1 MKYNPRIPSVAEMAR
16 RARRRVPR
24 FAMDYLEGGIGDECG
39 LRRNRQHLEEVLLWP
54 RYLRDM
60 TTVNTECALFGRNY
74 DLGIGI
80 APVGLGGL
88 MWPNAEMILATAAQ
102 NANIPYLLSTMSTTP
117 LEQIAKAAPEV
128 AWYQLYVPKD
138 QGVMQ
143 DLIKRVERAGF
154 KVLVITVDIPVGAKR
169 DRELRHG
176 LNLPF
181 RLTPQLFL
189 QIITRPEWAL
199 RTLLH
204 GLPRFVNLEPYV
216 DAGKLEHLSE
226 FLTTF
231 FMCGVTPERLRE
243 IRALWRGPLVI
254 KGLLHG
260 ADIEVAV
267 QTGADGMIISNHAGR
282 QLDAAPS
289 SVQALRALPA
299 ALRDKTTIMF
309 DCGVRSGLDVVRARV
324 LGAQACFSGRS
335 FMYGVAGAGQDG
347 GRQVIE
353 IFRDEITRT
362 LKQIGC
368 GAYQSLNQDWLI
380 KLGSDSNL
388 NNLFKFESDPNFYAM
403 FSSSRSPGQ

>member
-1 MKYNPRIPSVAEMAR
+1 MAR

-24 FAMDYLEGGIGDECG
+24 FAMDYLEGGIGDENG
-39 LRRNRQHLEEVLLWP
+39 LRRNRQHLEDVLLWP

-60 TTVNTECALFGRNY
+60 TTVNTECALFGRRY

-88 MWPNAEMILATAAQ
+88 MWPQTEICLATAAQ
-102 NANIPYLLSTMSTTP
+102 DANIPYILSTMSTTP
-117 LEQIAKAAPEV
+117 LEQISRAAPEV

-138 QGVMQ
+138 KGVMQ
-143 DLIKRVERAGF
+143 DLIGRVQRAGF
-154 KVLVITVDIPVGAKR
+154 QALVITVDIPVGAKR
-169 DRELRHG
+169 DRELQHG

-181 RLTPQLFL
+181 RLTPNLFL
-189 QIITRPEWAL
+189 QIMLRPEWAL

-204 GLPRFVNLEPYV
+204 GAPRFVNLDPYV

-243 IRALWRGPLVI
+243 IRALWQGPLVI
-254 KGLLHG
+254 KGLLHS
-260 ADIEVAV
+260 ADIEAV
-267 QTGADGMIISNHAGR
+267 VQLGADGVILSNHAGR

-299 ALRDKTTIMF
+299 SLRDNTAIMF
-309 DCGVRSGLDVVRARV
+309 DGGVRCGLDVVRARV

-335 FMYGVAGAGQDG
+335 FMYGVAGAGRDG
-347 GRQVIE
+347 ARQVIE

-368 GAYQSLNQDWLI
+368 SAYQSLNQDWL
-380 KLGSDSNL
+380 K
-388 NNLFKFESDPNFYAM
+388 
-403 FSSSRSPGQ
+403 

>member
-1 MKYNPRIPSVAEMAR
+1 MKYDSRIPSVAYLAR

-24 FAMDYLEGGIGDECG
+24 FAMDYLEGGIGDEFG
-39 LRRNRQHLEEVLLWP
+39 LRRNRQHLDEILLWP

-60 TTVNTECALFGRNY
+60 TTVNTECALFGRRY

-88 MWPNAEMILATAAQ
+88 MWPNAEHSLATAAQ
-102 NANIPYLLSTMSTTP
+102 NANIPYLFSTMSTTP
-117 LEQIAKAAPEV
+117 LEQIARTAPAV

-138 QGVMQ
+138 QGVMR
-143 DLIKRVERAGF
+143 DLIKRVEGAGF

-169 DRELRHG
+169 DRELKHG

-181 RLTPQLFL
+181 RLTPALFM
-189 QIITRPEWAL
+189 QIILRPEWAL
-199 RTLLH
+199 RTLLN
-204 GLPRFVNLEPYV
+204 GAPRFVNLEPYV
-216 DAGKLEHLSE
+216 DAGKLKHLSE

-231 FMCGVTPERLRE
+231 FMCGMTPERLRE
-243 IRALWRGPLVI
+243 IRALWQGPLVI
-254 KGLLHG
+254 KGLLHD
-260 ADIEVAV
+260 ADIAAAV
-267 QTGADGMIISNHAGR
+267 QLGADGVIISNHAGR

-299 ALRDKTTIMF
+299 SLRENTTILL
-309 DCGVRSGLDVVRARV
+309 DSGIRSGLDVVRARV

-335 FMYGVAGAGQDG
+335 FMYGVAGAGPDG

-368 GAYQSLNQDWLI
+368 SAYQSLTQDWLI
-380 KLGSDSNL
+380 SGPDSNFK
-388 NNLFKFESDPNFYAM
+388 NL
-403 FSSSRSPGQ
+403 